1 MVNSKNSLTAIE
13 LFARLDR
20 LRLQTLVSEFA
31 QVHNLAIWLQD
42 LDGAT
47 LIDQCAFQQHQRV
60 DQPQLLKG
68 LQVFLLA
75 GRPKQPNHARKE
87 EFQFTSF
94 YQGQIQHV
102 LIPFYT
108 DNIYCA
114 SAQLLAITDP
124 EPVLALSRSEA
135 TLKDLELQAA
145 AVQDADSNLVG
156 PELRQIA
163 HLFATIVTGFF
174 QSEGEKIR
182 QAKQIRELKSQQMQ
196 FREYYQEIAEGI
208 VLTNADFEILNC
220 NPRCLS
226 LLGYGSP
233 DECIGLNLLTDLVPD
248 SHHQDRLQ
256 EAILQEGR
264 IEDFP
269 VELAGKDGRLL
280 QVWITGTERPETSPD
295 RALWRFILRSGIA
308 PAEPIR
314 FEAIDLE
321 DTDKSTELALEGLAE
336 LEFSD
341 STQIDF
347 HPLPGPDA
355 ADSAARFNALE
366 TNLAEYRQVLEHFPQ
381 VLFAYDADEKIC
393 YWNQTAEKI
402 FGYAFEE
409 IHTRPVADLIPDFS
423 RISVKAEP
431 ATNND
436 ANFVDPSGVQI
447 RKKSGAL
454 VLMEI
459 QKFPAVLEGQGV
471 HFILAQDKSELE
483 RLRNLIEYTSNKLF
497 NLQLVIEDVVL
508 VTDTYG
514 FISEVNSQAPNMFGY
529 LESELLGEKLT
540 EFAAF
545 EYREK
550 VELALQ
556 QALKSTDAQRLKTI
570 FVTADE
576 KEIPVVMNLCAL
588 RGKGNGVVGLIV
600 LIQDHSKIETLQKK
614 VARLQERLNQITH
627 STGYGIFRYSFAQ
640 NRMLEMN
647 SAGLSVLG
655 FENLDDLNNFPLQQV
670 WIDSS
675 RLDELKKVLVEKK
688 EVTDF
693 ETRVAG
699 KDGRTLFLRL
709 NLRYRVIS
717 EQEDYCEGS
726 FQEIHPPKLSDIQ
739 VQDLEQKLLLLAK
752 NFPGGVAILTVQEK
766 LEPLNDLFC
775 EIFNRTVTEIKKLKP
790 ERLIH
795 RSDRERVLG
804 YWRKVL
810 ARQEYSDYHEFI
822 GLKKGGQRLLV
833 GCTASLAIQKGQ
845 VFGLYIIIQ
854 EITREK
860 ELEKKMAQSER
871 LETVSSLAAGFA
883 HDFNNLLTEI
893 AGYASVLLMENELN
907 IRQREHVLQIQRL
920 SGWAGKLTQQLLAFQ
935 KDIKPVHRPFQ
946 LNHLVQ
952 EIIVMLRHSFEPFIK
967 IIEDLAPNLK
977 IIKGD
982 STQLQQVL
990 LNVCI
995 NAKEAMPN
1003 GGELH
1008 IATRNNNIKSDDIKI
1023 HPELDSGQYIQL
1035 QISDTGV
1042 GMTRAVKEK
1051 IFEPFFT
1058 TKKKGTGLGLYTSYG
1073 IIKNHNGII
1082 EVESEPNR
1090 GTTLTIFLPA
1100 VDEVVPEY
1108 RRRIEDIR
1116 GGTETIMLIDDEENI
1131 LDLGTRMLKKYG
1143 YKVVPALGARQ
1154 ALKAYEKKKDK
1165 IDLVILDIVMQGMDG
1180 RECALELAK
1189 INPNI
1194 TILFTSGFRAD
1205 PAVREI
1211 LSQLKGDFLQK
1222 PFNMQ
1227 TFLIKVRDILDQ
1239 QPPISKP
1246 DQP

>member
-1 MVNSKNSLTAIE
+1 MANSKNSLTAIE
-13 LFARLDR
+13 ILARLDR
-20 LRLQTLVSEFA
+20 TRLHSVVTEFA
-31 QVHNLAIWLQD
+31 QVHNLAIWIHD
-42 LDGAT
+42 LDNAT
-47 LIDQCAFQQHQRV
+47 LIDLCAFQQHQRL

-68 LQVFLLA
+68 LQLVLQA
-75 GRPKQPNHARKE
+75 GIDRPPNQTRKE
-87 EFQFTSF
+87 EFQFSSF
-94 YQGQIQHV
+94 YQGTIQRV
-102 LIPFYT
+102 VIPFYVE
-108 DNIYCA
+108 NIFCA
-114 SAQLLAITDP
+114 SAAILHFTEAEPILALGLPGAAFKDL
-124 EPVLALSRSEA
+124 ERLALSA
-135 TLKDLELQAA
+135 
-145 AVQDADSNLVG
+145 QDAESDPG
-156 PELRQIA
+156 GTWLRQIA
-163 HLFATIVTGFF
+163 HLFATIVSGFF

-182 QAKQIRELKSQQMQ
+182 QFKQIRDLKSQQQ
-196 FREYYQEIAEGI
+196 HFREFYQEIADGI
-208 VLTNADFEILNC
+208 VLTNSDFEILSC
-220 NPRCLS
+220 NAQALS

-233 DECIGLNLLTDLVPD
+233 DECVGLNLLIDLVSD
-248 SHHQDRLQ
+248 SHNQDRLQ
-256 EAILQEGR
+256 EVILQEGSVN
-264 IEDFP
+264 DFP
-269 VELAGKDGRLL
+269 VELTGKDGRVI
-280 QVWITGTERPETSPD
+280 QVWITGSERIEASP
-295 RALWRFILRSGIA
+295 AKTLWRFILRSGIT
-308 PAEPIR
+308 PAEPIS

-321 DTDKSTELALEGLAE
+321 ETDKSTELAMESLVA

-341 STQIDF
+341 HNQIDF
-347 HPLPGPDA
+347 YQVPRPDA
-355 ADSAARFNALE
+355 ADMQAVLKAVEA
-366 TNLAEYRQVLEHFPQ
+366 NLVDYQRILANFPQ
-381 VLFAYDADEKIC
+381 VLFAYDQDHKIC
-393 YWNQTAEKI
+393 YWNQSAEKI
-402 FGYAFEE
+402 LGYRFDE
-409 IHTRPVADLIPDFS
+409 IRTCPLVDLLPDFHLP
-423 RISVKAEP
+423 VKSES
-431 ATNND
+431 ATAND
-436 ANFVDPSGVQI
+436 INSNDSNLVQI
-447 RKKSGAL
+447 KKKSGSL
-454 VLMEI
+454 IQMEI
-459 QKFPAVLEGQGV
+459 QTFTAMLEGQEM
-471 HFILAQDKSELE
+471 HFVLAQDKAEVE
-483 RLRNLIEYTSNKLF
+483 RLRSLIEYTSNKLF

-514 FISEVNSQAPNMFGY
+514 FINEVNSQAPNLFGY

-540 EFAAF
+540 EFTAF

-556 QALKSTDAQRLKTI
+556 QAIKSPEAQRMKTI

-588 RGKGNGVVGLIV
+588 RGKGNTVIGLIV
-600 LIQDHSKIETLQKK
+600 LIQDHFKIETLQKK
-614 VARLQERLNQITH
+614 VVRLQDRLNQITH
-627 STGYGIFRYSFAQ
+627 STGFGIFRYSLVQ
-640 NRMLEMN
+640 KRMLEMN
-647 SAGLSVLG
+647 PAGLKVLG
-655 FENLDDLNNFPLQQV
+655 FDNLDDLNSYPVQQL

-675 RLDELKKVLVEKK
+675 RLDEVKK
-688 EVTDF
+688 ELLARKELTDF
-693 ETRVAG
+693 ETQVTC
-699 KDGRTLFLRL
+699 KDGRTLWLRL
-709 NLRYRVIS
+709 NLRYRLGS
-717 EQEDYCEGS
+717 GQEDYCEGN
-726 FQEIHPPKLSDIQ
+726 FQEIYPPRLSEIQ
-739 VQDLEQKLLLLAK
+739 IEDLEQKLMLLAK
-752 NFPGGVAILTVQEK
+752 NFPGGVAFLNIHEK
-766 LEPLNDLFC
+766 IEPLNDLFC
-775 EIFNRTVTEIKKLKP
+775 EIFNRTATEIKKLKP

-804 YWRKVL
+804 YWRKIL
-810 ARQEYSDYHEFI
+810 GRQEYSDYHEFI

-935 KDIKPVHRPFQ
+935 KDIKPVYRPFQ

-967 IIEDLAPNLK
+967 IIEDLDPSLK

-1008 IATRNNNIKSDDIKI
+1008 IATRNNNLRQDDIKI
-1023 HPELDSGQYIQL
+1023 HPALDSGQYIQL

-1058 TKKKGTGLGLYTSYG
+1058 TKKKGTGLGLYTCYG

-1082 EVESEPNR
+1082 EVESEPSR

-1116 GGTETIMLIDDEENI
+1116 GGEETIMLIDDEENI

-1154 ALKAYEKKKDK
+1154 AIKAYEKKKDK
-1165 IDLVILDIVMQGMDG
+1165 IDLVILDIIMQGMDG

-1194 TILFTSGFRAD
+1194 IILFTSGFRAD

-1211 LSQLKGDFLQK
+1211 LLQIKGDFLQK

-1239 QPPISKP
+1239 NPPVLKL
-1246 DQP
+1246 DQT